1 VGGGRHT
8 EAPAHLLKR
17 VREPPRRPDSKRIA
31 EMTKSANTKM
41 PHASALGLAKA
52 VPKGL
57 GQKGQLLS
65 TSWCFGKQRPAAE
78 AILIAA
84 CRRDH
89 FPQPGDHKRWISWAQ
104 DHGKPGITKAPTY
117 RLAKIGEMLI
127 ESVDINSRGVLFELP
142 GGRLA
147 ELARVWKH
155 GSEELDTFLGG
166 INAASMTRDELR
178 EAVRQSITKRAAE
191 DNAKAE
197 ESGEVEEDAPGKQPA
212 GVSPPTSEPDPRLA
226 ATVHTAAVALTTA
239 GLGLRRS
246 CAFIPDRQEGG
257 EHLVALLGSLADI
270 VEAATRTVHG
280 IAEDAAAADQA
291 AADRRPNAC
300 PRIAREKAT
309 LVHLCWQLKSS
320 SGDNDAATIK
330 TVRALHAS
338 LFPELISRGWLNARN
353 LRKWRSKLGRTRT
366 GEPDCRNVEALRPGY
381 SRGWEKR
388 RKRGGGRKA
397 TKETTTQRKRG

>member
-1 VGGGRHT
+1 VGGERHT
-8 EAPAHLLKR
+8 EAAAHLLKR
-17 VREPPRRPDSKRIA
+17 VQEPPRRLGSKRIA
-31 EMTKSANTKM
+31 DMTTSAEEQT
-41 PHASALGLAKA
+41 PHASAVGLAKS

-65 TSWCFGKQRPAAE
+65 TAWCFGKQRPAAE

-89 FPQPGDHKRWISWAQ
+89 FTPPRNHKQWISWVQ
-104 DHGKPGITKAPTY
+104 DHGKPGITKAPAY
-117 RLAKIGEMLI
+117 RLAKVGEMLI
-127 ESVDINSRGVLFELP
+127 ESADLNSRAVLFDLS
-142 GGRLA
+142 GGRLV
-147 ELARVWKH
+147 ELARVWKR
-155 GSEELDTFLGG
+155 GSGELDTFIKR

-178 EAVRQSITKRAAE
+178 EAVRRAITKEATE

-197 ESGEVEEDAPGKQPA
+197 ESAEIEPPPPGRQPEEA
-212 GVSPPTSEPDPRLA
+212 SPPSPEPDPRLA

-291 AADRRPNAC
+291 AADRRPDAC

-353 LRKWRSKLGRTRT
+353 LRKWRGKLGHTRT

-388 RKRGGGRKA
+388 RKRAMKAGRKS
-397 TKETTTQRKRG
+397 TNSTNREG